1 MGASRVVNPAGAVIF
16 FAFTALVSLI
26 PSGCNIERP
35 SLPPEESITVPG
47 EGTVLVYVE
56 VPRRTAGPILSTFTQ
71 QSGIEVRAVYRE
83 NVGDAFFLQLKQEA
97 AAGRVDVFWGES
109 PLSAMELAE
118 AGLSVPFR
126 PARARPIPSQYRD
139 PEYRWIG
146 FAVNP
151 RVILYNNELV
161 KREDAPQS
169 IWDMARNPWGG
180 RGAMAVIARGAPAFH
195 AATVTAIWGQE
206 EARAFFEEVRG
217 NGTRLVED
225 DSAVRRLVSSGE
237 ALWGILALD
246 EAICA
251 NREAEPVHIFFPDR
265 FSLGAVVVPH
275 VAVLLRDAPNLPQAK
290 GLYDYLFAP
299 ETGWQL
305 GQDDCALVTLL
316 PGVPRPKWVPSLAVF
331 NVTQLDNRAV
341 FEAFRSNA
349 DYFRKWGTLDLSMR
363 PGLLPDH

>member
-1 MGASRVVNPAGAVIF
+1 VLLL
-16 FAFTALVSLI
+16 TALAPLL
-26 PSGCNIERP
+26 SGRCTVERP
-35 SLPPEESITVPG
+35 PLPPEESITVPG

-56 VPRRTAGPILSTFTQ
+56 VPRRSAGPILSTFTQ
-71 QSGIEVRAVYRE
+71 QTGVEVRAVYRE
-83 NVGDAFFLQLKQEA
+83 NVGDAFFSRLKEEA
-97 AAGRVDVFWGES
+97 AAGQVDVFWGES
-109 PLSAMELAE
+109 PLSAIELAE

-126 PARARPIPSQYRD
+126 PAGARSVPSQYRD

-151 RVILYNNELV
+151 RVILYNTDLV
-161 KREDAPQS
+161 NREEAPQS
-169 IWDMARNPWGG
+169 IRDMARPPWGG
-180 RGAMAVIARGAPAFH
+180 RGAMASIARGAPAFH
-195 AATVTAIWGQE
+195 AAAITALWGQE
-206 EARAFFEEVRG
+206 EARAFLDEIG
-217 NGTRLVED
+217 TNGTRIVED

-275 VAVLLRDAPNLPQAK
+275 VAALLRNAPNPPQAK
-290 GLYDYLFAP
+290 GLYAYLFAT
-299 ETGWQL
+299 ETAWQV
-305 GQDDCALVTLL
+305 GQYDCALVTLI
-316 PGVPRPKWVPSLAVF
+316 PWVPRPKWVPSLSVL

-349 DYFRKWGTLDLSMR
+349 DYFYRWGTSDR
-363 PGLLPDH
+363 PITAGLLPDR